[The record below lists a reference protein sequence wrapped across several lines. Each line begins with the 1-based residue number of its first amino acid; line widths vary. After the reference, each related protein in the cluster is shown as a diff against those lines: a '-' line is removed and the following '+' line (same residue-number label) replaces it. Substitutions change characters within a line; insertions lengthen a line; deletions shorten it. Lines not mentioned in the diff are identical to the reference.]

1 MKYGKKTWDCLV
13 KGAVFLYDPAERK
26 FFTPTQAVKN

>member
-1 MKYGKKTWDCLV
+1 MKYGKKHV